1 LCTIDLRSWRVSFD
15 RAAISLLISHGLD
28 ISLDT
33 LVHVIQLKLFLFIAI
48 RHEAGL
54 NEIIA
59 SELDTS
65 LAATIL

>member
-1 LCTIDLRSWRVSFD
+1 
-15 RAAISLLISHGLD
+15 LD
-28 ISLDT
+28 ISLDA